1 MLAEHKNTK
10 HVMTAVDTASQVYG
24 AYQMVKSRGLEDEED
39 LFVRDLN
46 AVDDLEVREP
56 AGNYMKAIGS
66 VFYSL

>member
-1 MLAEHKNTK
+1 MLAEHKNTEHLK
-10 HVMTAVDTASQVYG
+10 TAVNVGTQ